1 MSQFPRQLMH
11 HLLEDHRV
19 HVLAQH
25 IEQEPVSNIGLLDD
39 GVDDL
44 PPDEP
49 EPDVEK
55 VGSHL
60 RAEDNDQSVEDNKET
75 QDREKNKPEKKTF
88 LKELST

>member
-1 MSQFPRQLMH
+1 MH

-60 RAEDNDQSVEDNKET
+60 RAEDYD
-75 QDREKNKPEKKTF
+75 
-88 LKELST
+88 